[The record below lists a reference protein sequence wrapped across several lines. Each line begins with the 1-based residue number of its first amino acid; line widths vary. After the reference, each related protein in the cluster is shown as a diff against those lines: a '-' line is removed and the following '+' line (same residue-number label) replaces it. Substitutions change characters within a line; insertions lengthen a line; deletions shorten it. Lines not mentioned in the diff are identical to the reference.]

1 MWQDIVLRFRA
12 LFFRRRM
19 DEELKEE
26 LDFHIEMQ
34 ARRNRQHDV
43 DPAEAGRQAR
53 LQFGSVVS
61 ATEECREQRGLFAME
76 MLLKDVRFGLRMLR
90 KSPSFTAVAVV
101 TLALGIGANAVVF
114 GVLNALIL
122 RPLNVPQAQSLYG
135 IERGSDKA
143 VNQSYP
149 DYLDLRDRN
158 RSFDDLAAYNV
169 TSVGL
174 DTGNHPSGA
183 WIFEVTGNYFDA
195 LGVQP
200 YLGRFF
206 HGA

>member
-19 DEELKEE
+19 DQELQEE

-43 DPAEAGRQAR
+43 DPAEARRQAR

-90 KSPSFTAVAVV
+90 KFPSFTAVAVV

-114 GVLNALIL
+114 GVLNALVL
-122 RPLNVPQAQSLYG
+122 RPLNVSQAQDLFM
-135 IERGSDKA
+135 IEREKGNGYS
-143 VNQSYP
+143 SYP
-149 DYLDLRDRN
+149 DYVDLRDRN
-158 RSFDDLAAYNV
+158 RSFDGLAAYNIDQA
-169 TSVGL
+169 GL
-174 DTGNHPSGA
+174 DTGENPTRV
-183 WIFEVTGNYFDA
+183 WIEVVTGNYFDV
-195 LGVQP
+195 LRIQP
-200 YLGRFF
+200 HLGRFF
-206 HGA
+206 HS